1 MAETIPYR
9 FKLRGGT
16 AAEWASANPVLLAR
30 EPGIETDTLAIK
42 IGDGTRPW
50 NQLPYSGRNT
60 QTLLA
65 EADSAAA
72 TRINAL
78 GVSALTTR
86 VTNLENSGGTGGTAY
101 NDTQLR
107 TDFAAADT
115 NTLNAAKSHT
125 TGITGPLTTRVE
137 TLEARPKSV
146 VLTQANYDALAV
158 KDANTLYFI
167 RS

>member
-1 MAETIPYR
+1 MADVIPYR

-65 EADSAAA
+65 EADAATV

-86 VTNLENSGGTGGTAY
+86 VTNLENSGGTGGTTY

-107 TDFAAADT
+107 ADMAAADT
-115 NTLNAAKSHT
+115 TTLNSAKSHT
-125 TGITGPLTTRVE
+125 NGLVTPLTTRVE
-137 TLEARPKSV
+137 NIEARPKNV
-146 VLTQANYDALAV
+146 VLTQAQYDALAT

>member
-1 MAETIPYR
+1 MAEVIPYR

-16 AAEWASANPVLLAR
+16 AAEWASANPVLLGR

-60 QTLLA
+60 QSLLA
-65 EADSAAA
+65 DADAAA
-72 TRINAL
+72 ASRINAEDL
-78 GVSALTTR
+78 PALRNR
-86 VTNLENSGGTGGTAY
+86 VNTLETSGTGGTTY
-101 NDTQLR
+101 NDAQLR
-107 TDFAAADT
+107 TDMANADT
-115 NTLNAAKSHT
+115 ATLNSAKSHT
-125 TGITGPLTTRVE
+125 NGLVTPLTTRVE
-137 TLEARPKSV
+137 TIEARPKNV
-146 VLTQANYDALAV
+146 VLTQTQYDALST

>member
-65 EADSAAA
+65 EADKAASD
-72 TRINAL
+72 RDIAL
-78 GVSALTTR
+78 GVPALANR
-86 VTNLENSGGTGGTAY
+86 VTTLETNGTGGTTY
-101 NDTQLR
+101 DDTQLR
-107 TDFAAADT
+107 TDFATADT
-115 NTLNAAKSHT
+115 NTLNAAKKHT
-125 TGITGPLTTRVE
+125 TDITTPLTTRVE
-137 TLEARPKSV
+137 NIEARPKNM
-146 VLTQANYDALAV
+146 VLTQTQYDALAT

>member
-1 MAETIPYR
+1 MAEVIPYR

-72 TRINAL
+72 SRI
-78 GVSALTTR
+78 SAENL
-86 VTNLENSGGTGGTAY
+86 TNLRSRVSTLETNGTGGGTAY
-101 NDTQLR
+101 DDSALKLDMANRDSSTLSSANTY
-107 TDFAAADT
+107 TDGKVKIVSDR
-115 NTLNAAKSHT
+115 LD
-125 TGITGPLTTRVE
+125 P
-137 TLEARPKSV
+137 LEARPKNV
-146 VLTQANYDALAV
+146 VLTQTQYDALAT